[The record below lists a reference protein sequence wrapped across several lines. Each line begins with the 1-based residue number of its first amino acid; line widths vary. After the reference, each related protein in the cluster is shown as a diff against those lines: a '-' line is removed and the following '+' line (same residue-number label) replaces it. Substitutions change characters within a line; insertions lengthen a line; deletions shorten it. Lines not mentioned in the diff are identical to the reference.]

1 MLCFKEELRKIWTQY
16 ASKVLIEDDLVR
28 WTGAEISQKIE
39 QISGEIKS
47 STPQNSRIGLCFPN
61 WASLG
66 LAFLACIDAGRVPV
80 LIDYLDIQENDDSWF
95 QQKHLSCVI
104 YDESLKITMSP
115 FYPVYSMTRQGDLT
129 AAEDFVPALVL
140 TQQMK
145 LAPKGTFTVLY
156 TSGSTGQSKGIFIP
170 EIGVLKTILFLKSH
184 FGLNENAVAPIILP
198 ICYSMALNTQ
208 FLPTLLCGGRSVFV
222 NSRLNFNKL
231 YQSILNCQGTFL
243 ALIGDILHTCWEEK
257 NKRKLP
263 PALHVQHIQLA
274 GGTILPE
281 HLKMARELFPNAII
295 HKGYGL
301 TEAIRV
307 SMIHSNDPD
316 FYTESVGKP
325 LPFVDIEVRNED
337 DQALGPHQVG
347 EICVRGPN
355 VLLGICSR
363 YEQHIDE
370 RGFLPSGD
378 LGYINDKG
386 HLVILGRKDGVF
398 KVQGRRLSGFVYER
412 EAMITS
418 PIVKGAKCIA
428 AYDDKRLTQKI
439 ILFIEIHKN
448 LGTADYVTDELSG
461 FVSKLEEGLK
471 KHSVYPKEVVIINK
485 LPRTNNGKV
494 QLAYL
499 KKLWDQK
506 AFLDRVTQLNSPLK
520 VYFYHKAD
528 LAHFVNLPV
537 ETVFTPSKGSQPL
550 QQSSS
555 YKSPSTINQQATH
568 SLHSSEH
575 FETSE
580 QKQ

>member
-1 MLCFKEELRKIWTQY
+1 MIRGIMLCFREELHKIWIQY
-16 ASKVLIEDDLVR
+16 SSRVLIEDELVS
-28 WTGAEISQKIE
+28 WTGEQIAQKIE
-39 QISGEIKS
+39 QMSSEIKS
-47 STPQNSRIGLCFPN
+47 STPHNSRVGLCFPN

-80 LIDYLDIQENDDSWF
+80 LIDYLDIHEHDDSWI
-95 QQKHLSCVI
+95 QQKHLSAVI
-104 YDESLKITMSP
+104 HDEFLNLTHSP
-115 FYPVYSMTRQGDLT
+115 FYPIYKLSRYGDLKPV
-129 AAEDFVPALVL
+129 ADFVPALVL
-140 TQQMK
+140 SNQIK
-145 LAPKGTFTVLY
+145 PAPKGTFTILY

-170 EIGVLKTILFLKSH
+170 ELGVLKTIEFLKSH
-184 FGLNENAVAPIILP
+184 FVLDEKVVAPIILP

-208 FLPTLLCGGRSVFV
+208 FLPTLLSGGKSVFV

-263 PALHVQHIQLA
+263 PAITVQHIQLA
-274 GGTILPE
+274 GGAILPE

-316 FYTESVGKP
+316 FFTESVGKP
-325 LPFVDIEVRNED
+325 LPFVDIEVRNEEQ
-337 DQALGPHQVG
+337 QALGLQQVG

-363 YEQHIDE
+363 FEKPVDE

-378 LGYINDKG
+378 LGFINDKG

-412 EAMITS
+412 EALIAS

-428 AYDDKRLTQKI
+428 ALDDKRLTQKI

-448 LGTADYVTDELSG
+448 LGSADYASDELSG

-471 KHSVYPKEVVIINK
+471 KHNLYPKEVVIINK

-499 KKLWDQK
+499 KKLWEQK
-506 AFLDRVTQLNSPLK
+506 QFLERVSSLNSTLK
-520 VYFYHKAD
+520 LYFYQKAD
-528 LAHFVNLPV
+528 LAHFLS
-537 ETVFTPSKGSQPL
+537 FPSEVSDKSKT
-550 QQSSS
+550 QSGNH
-555 YKSPSTINQQATH
+555 KNIAH
-568 SLHSSEH
+568 HLHASEQ
-575 FETSE
+575 FETTE